1 MNLEGCNIT
10 KFPKSI
16 LKEPGKISRNILPVI
31 GLSLFTAALWILHKE
46 LQDYHIH
53 DILSQL
59 QQIPLRFIVLASFLT
74 LLDYFILTLYDF
86 LALRSIDRPL
96 DYLNTCSASFISFA
110 FSHNV
115 GFTLIAGGS
124 VRYRIYTSLGLS
136 PADIAKVIAFTS
148 GTFWLG
154 YSFVGGMAFLLDPLV
169 LPGQISIP
177 FGSLHFL
184 GILLLIPGILYI
196 GYSLGRYNS
205 KKVSGIKVRFYSPS
219 IVLPQVII
227 ASSDWILASS
237 VMYALIRSTSDISFC
252 YFLGIF
258 LLAQL
263 SGVISQVP
271 GGLGVFETVVVLLMP
286 PSIDRHALMGS
297 LLAYRGIYYLV
308 PFFAAIACLG
318 AREAGLSRKLFMA
331 GGKKITSVLFPLIP
345 YLFSL
350 GTFVTGAILLV
361 SGSLPVHPGYLRF
374 LEQYI
379 PLTLV
384 EVSHFLGALTGV
396 ALLFLSQGL
405 RRKIDTAWFLTC
417 VLLSAGIVFSI
428 LRGSHYL
435 EVAILL
441 AMIVPLIPAKK
452 HFTRKGMLLGD
463 VMSPH
468 WVVSLLLV
476 LMAATWLG
484 FFSYRHVNY
493 STGLWWQFA
502 LESNAPRFLRAQ
514 AGVLIFIIIIALKQ
528 LFGHAKAR
536 DFIEEVDSARVKK
549 ILSLSPRS
557 DSCLALL
564 PDKKF
569 YFSSSG
575 NSVIMYG
582 VRGKSWIS
590 MGDPLGAK
598 EEWPD
603 LLWDFRERAD
613 KYGGNAIFYQVAPSQ
628 IVNYVDMGLTLVKL
642 GEVGKVP
649 LGDFN
654 LEGSENK
661 KFRWTLRKAAKEGL
675 SFRVI
680 MPPETEDIMDRIEDI
695 SNVWLADKNTREKGF
710 SLGFFN
716 REYMADFPIGVVE
729 FNSSIVA
736 FANLWPSYGKEEIS
750 PDLMRYTPD
759 IPMEVMDYL
768 FLNIMLW
775 AKEQGYRYFDLGM
788 APLSGLEGHKMAPL
802 WQKFGNFLF
811 RHGEYFYNFQGLR
824 QYKDKFG
831 PDWEPRYLAFP
842 GKLSLPGALAD
853 VSTLI
858 AGGIKG
864 LLLK

>member
-1 MNLEGCNIT
+1 M
-10 KFPKSI
+10 
-16 LKEPGKISRNILPVI
+16 KEFEKISRNILPVI
-31 GLSLFTAALWILHKE
+31 GLFLFIAALWILHKE

-59 QQIPLRFIVLASFLT
+59 QLISLRCIVLASFLT

-86 LALRSIDRPL
+86 LALRSIDHPL
-96 DYLNTCSASFISFA
+96 DYLNICSASFISFA
-110 FSHNV
+110 FSHNAGLTV
-115 GFTLIAGGS
+115 VAGGS

-136 PADIAKVIAFTS
+136 PAEVARIIAFTT

-154 YSFVGGMAFLLDPLV
+154 YSIVGGIAFLLDPLV

-184 GILLLIPGILYI
+184 GILLLMPGVLYI
-196 GYSLGRYNS
+196 GYSLARHNS
-205 KKVSGIKVRFYSPS
+205 MKVNGIKVRFYSSS
-219 IVLPQVII
+219 IVLPQALI
-227 ASSDWILASS
+227 ASSDWIVASS
-237 VMYALIRSTSDISFC
+237 VLFVLIRSVSDISFF

-263 SGVISQVP
+263 SGVMSQVP

-308 PFFAAIACLG
+308 PFFVAIACLG
-318 AREAGLSRKLFMA
+318 AREAGLNRKLFMV
-331 GGKKITSVLFPLIP
+331 GGKKITSVLLPLIP
-345 YLFSL
+345 YLFSM
-350 GTFVTGAILLV
+350 GTFVTGAILLA
-361 SGSLPVHPGYLRF
+361 SGSLPVTPGYLEF
-374 LEQYI
+374 LEKYI

-384 EVSHFLGALTGV
+384 ELSHFLGALTGV

-405 RRKIDTAWFLTC
+405 RRKIDTAWFLSC
-417 VLLSAGIVFSI
+417 VLLASGIIFSI
-428 LRGSHYL
+428 LRGSHYV

-441 AMIVPLIPAKK
+441 VMIIPLIPAKK

-468 WVVSLLLV
+468 WLVSVFLV
-476 LMAATWLG
+476 LIATTWLG
-484 FFSYRHVNY
+484 LFSYRHVNY
-493 STGLWWQFA
+493 STQLWWQFT
-502 LESNAPRFLRAQ
+502 LESNAPRFLRGQ
-514 AGVLIFIIIIALKQ
+514 AGVLIFVIIIALKQ

-536 DFIEEVDSARVKK
+536 DFIEEVDSSRVEK
-549 ILSLSPRS
+549 IVSLSPRS
-557 DSCLALL
+557 DAFLALL
-564 PDKKF
+564 PDKQF

-575 NSVIMYG
+575 NAMIMYG
-582 VRGKSWIS
+582 IRGKSWIS
-590 MGDPLGAK
+590 MGDPLGVE
-598 EEWPD
+598 EEWAD

-613 KYGGNAIFYQVAPSQ
+613 KYGGNPLFYQISPSQ

-642 GEVGKVP
+642 GEVGKVH
-649 LGDFN
+649 LGDFT
-654 LEGSENK
+654 LEGSDHK
-661 KFRWTLRKAAKEGL
+661 KFRWTLRKAEKEGL
-675 SFRVI
+675 SFRVL
-680 MPPETEDIMDRIEDI
+680 MPAETENIMDRIEEI
-695 SNVWLADKNTREKGF
+695 SNLWLADKHTREKGF

-716 REYMADFPIGVVE
+716 REYLANFPIGVVE
-729 FNSSIVA
+729 WNSSIVA

-750 PDLMRYTPD
+750 PDLMRYTSD

-768 FLNIMLW
+768 FLNIMIW
-775 AKEQGYRYFDLGM
+775 AKEQGFRYFDLGM

-842 GKLSLPGALAD
+842 GRLSLPGALTD